1 MKCLLRKRDDML
13 KQMPP
18 RAFSLLCSLVLIVAV
33 GSGSLL
39 DHAQADDNCAPRNLR
54 TSNWRTDFCNHIV
67 DYNEILVGNPTK
79 DGIPALTDPRM
90 ETIADASAWLVDRS
104 PVIALEIE
112 GDARAYPLAVL
123 MWHEIA
129 NDQIG
134 GLPVAVTFCP
144 LCNSAIAFDRRVDE
158 AVLDFGVSGLL
169 RNSDLVMYDRQTE
182 SWWQQLTGE
191 GLAGDY
197 AGVLLDIVPAQ
208 VISFGAFAERHADG
222 LVLSRATGYARQY
235 GMNPYRGYDSRT
247 SRPFLFDGEI
257 DTRLPS
263 PVDHVLAAIIDDT
276 AVAYPFSILREAGV
290 INDVL
295 GEMPL
300 VAFYQGG
307 VASALGDAV
316 IDNARDI
323 GTASLYHAQVDG
335 LILEFARGESGGFV
349 DAQTGSS
356 WNAFGEAIDGEL
368 AGAQLEW
375 INAFPHFWFAWA
387 AFYPDT
393 LVYGM
398 DG

>member
-1 MKCLLRKRDDML
+1 ML
-13 KQMPP
+13 KTLPA
-18 RAFSLLCSLVLIVAV
+18 RTLALLLCLSALIVAV
-33 GSGSLL
+33 VGGGLL
-39 DHAQADDNCAPRNLR
+39 ADAQAGENCAPRNLR

-67 DYNEILVGNPTK
+67 DFKEILVGNPTK
-79 DGIPALTDPRM
+79 DGIPAVTDPRM
-90 ETIADASAWLVDRS
+90 ETVEEAQTWLVDRS

-112 GDARAYPLAVL
+112 GEARAYPLAIL

-134 GLPVAVTFCP
+134 DLPVSVTFCP

-182 SWWQQLTGE
+182 SWWQQLTGR
-191 GLAGDY
+191 GLAGEH
-197 AGVLLDIVPAQ
+197 AGVLLDIVPSQ
-208 VISFGAFAERHADG
+208 VISFGAYARRHADG
-222 LVLSRATGYARQY
+222 LVMSRDTGYSRQY
-235 GMNPYRGYDSRT
+235 GMNPYRGYDSRPG
-247 SRPFLFDGEI
+247 RPFLFDGEI
-257 DTRLPS
+257 DSRLPL
-263 PVDHVLAAIIDDT
+263 PVEHVLAANINDI
-276 AVAYPFSILREAGV
+276 AVAYPFAILRDEGV
-290 INDVL
+290 INDVV
-295 GEMPL
+295 GETP
-300 VAFYQGG
+300 VAAFYQGG

-323 GTASLYHAQVDG
+323 GTAGLYRAELDG
-335 LILEFARGESGGFV
+335 MTLEFTLGEDGGFV

-356 WNAFGEAIDGEL
+356 WNAFGEAIAGEL

-393 LVYGM
+393 LVYGL
-398 DG
+398 DE